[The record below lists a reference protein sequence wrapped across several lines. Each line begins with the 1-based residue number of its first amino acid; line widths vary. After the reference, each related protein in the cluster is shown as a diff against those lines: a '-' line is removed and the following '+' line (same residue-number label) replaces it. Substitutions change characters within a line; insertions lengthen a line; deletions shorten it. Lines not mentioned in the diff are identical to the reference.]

1 MKKILFTLMGI
12 FAFCLVQAQPDSWQV
27 NSSQFEYSMTLSAVV
42 QYEGTMYGSENDY
55 LAAFVNDTCRG
66 IARASYV
73 EAYDQYMF
81 FLTVFSNVYEGE
93 EVIFKYYNTTEQ
105 DSLTGFLPITFQ
117 HGANLGG
124 ASDPFWVSDEEKVET
139 YEISFTVDDGN
150 TYLEGAAI
158 YIKQDT
164 LYTSSEGTAS
174 MQLPNGEYSYEVN
187 ATGYETYNDVLIV
200 SDTGVNETV
209 SLSLTTGIFDE
220 KHAVVKVYPNP
231 ADDFV
236 VVEGKQMVALD
247 IIDMQGKIVEKLPKT
262 TEKHKISVSDMAPG
276 MYILRVQVAGG
287 RYFESELIVF

>member
-1 MKKILFTLMGI
+1 MGI

-81 FLTVFSNVYEGE
+81 FLTVFSNAYEGE

-117 HGANLGG
+117 HGVNLGG

-164 LYTSSEGTAS
+164 LYTSSDGTAS

-200 SDTGVNETV
+200 SDAGVSETV

-220 KHAVVKVYPNP
+220 NPINLKVYPNP
-231 ADDFV
+231 AAEFV
-236 VVEGKQMVALD
+236 IVKGTKLVAVD
-247 IIDMQGKIVEKLPKT
+247 IIDLKGRVIKKQQASTNEMKLL
-262 TEKHKISVSDMAPG
+262 VSDMAPG
-276 MYILRVQVAGG
+276 MYILRIQSAEGD
-287 RYFESELIVF
+287 YHESELIVF